1 MAMCWRSWPALR
13 EPTHLSAPSSWRTL
27 MSITLTSETKSIM
40 CHVAS
45 VLNDACSC
53 NCLFGLLLS
62 LFPFLLL
69 SLYLAHLCSFPSLLL
84 VLLLSLFC
92 LDLSCPPTLW
102 SIVTLCITLYSW
114 RGCFPPP
121 CILLFSCCT
130 AWKIYLHGV
139 WFTVGF
145 LYNFQTEPAVYSA
158 DLKNE
163 TKYKMPDCDSWCFSV
178 FPGAMCRGRIGGSWG
193 LSWTGI
199 IMRCLWRSQAAWSVC
214 RWAAA
219 LSTATARSESTI
231 Q

>member
-1 MAMCWRSWPALR
+1 MRVLVIVSLVYSS
-13 EPTHLSAPSSWRTL
+13 LSFHFFCFLCTL
-27 MSITLTSETKSIM
+27 LSTSLFFSF
-40 CHVAS
+40 S
-45 VLNDACSC
+45 VACS
-53 NCLFGLLLS
+53 
-62 LFPFLLL
+62 P
-69 SLYLAHLCSFPSLLL
+69 PLL
-84 VLLLSLFC
+84 VLPWSVLPTHSLVYC
-92 LDLSCPPTLW
+92 NTLHHPVQLEGMLF
-102 SIVTLCITLYSW
+102 S
-114 RGCFPPP
+114 PPP